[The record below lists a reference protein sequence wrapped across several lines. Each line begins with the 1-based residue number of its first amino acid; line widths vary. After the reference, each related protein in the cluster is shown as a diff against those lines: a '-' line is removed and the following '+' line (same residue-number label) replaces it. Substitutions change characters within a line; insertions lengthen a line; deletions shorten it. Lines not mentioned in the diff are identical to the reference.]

1 MIKATATA
9 ETTAI
14 TIGRRVRAQGQAGP
28 ESCGFVSGYCNVLA
42 TQGRSRRPGYAQ
54 CHASRRSTGP
64 IPDPAGF
71 GVRLLAW
78 LDQRAAEPHTQ
89 LVERVA
95 GGLEYGI
102 HESTLNRPAVRRPGH
117 LEPNYWSLVRRRMRP
132 HGLKIASRN
141 AMVSAVG
148 DTIGG

>member
-42 TQGRSRRPGYAQ
+42 TQRAVATSRVCAM
-54 CHASRRSTGP
+54 SRKPAIDRP

-95 GGLEYGI
+95 GSLEYGI
-102 HESTLNRPAVRRPGH
+102 HESTLSRRAVQRPGRF
-117 LEPNYWSLVRRRMRP
+117 EPNSWSTEV
-132 HGLKIASRN
+132 AYS
-141 AMVSAVG
+141 
-148 DTIGG
+148 IGP